1 MTPFAVTRLPV
12 VVIDPGHGGRDP
24 GATWAGYE
32 EDDFAL
38 VIAKKVRD
46 FLVGFGFVV
55 FITREVDKE
64 LGPDVNSDLQKR
76 CDIANAAAKQY
87 GAVIFLSIHLNAG
100 KGDGAEIYVYQDGG
114 EIHQL
119 AQYIVHNVGDIVGLH
134 GEPIKDGSDLYVIRN
149 TDTPVKAM
157 LLEVGFIDGAND
169 LQQIQNNIDTIS
181 FGIAKGFADFHGIKC
196 EEVKPKMRPED
207 ANKIID
213 TFLKPIYSFVSSE
226 EDKKEAGR
234 LADELRI
241 ASGQP
246 PQNR

>member
-1 MTPFAVTRLPV
+1 MIPYAVTRLPV
-12 VVIDPGHGGRDP
+12 VVIDAGHGGRDP
-24 GATWAGYE
+24 GAAWAGYE

-46 FLVGFGFVV
+46 FLVGFGFIV
-55 FITREVDKE
+55 FLTREVDKE

-76 CDIANAAAKQY
+76 CDIANVVAKKY

-114 EIHQL
+114 TIHQL
-119 AQYIVHNVGDIVGLH
+119 AHYIVHNVGDIVGLH
-134 GEPIKDGSDLYVIRN
+134 GEPIKDGSELYVIRN
-149 TDTPVKAM
+149 TDSTVKAM

-181 FGIAKGFADFHGIKC
+181 YGIAKGFADFHGIKC
-196 EEVKPKMRPED
+196 EVEPMMAPQD

-213 TFLKPIYSFVSSE
+213 AFLKPLYSLLTSP